1 MSESESIV
9 PRAADDD
16 DSSIGADAEEVLPR
30 LDGRTAPGRE
40 GLPRNYRMR
49 ADSHY
54 VDELGAQPVVR
65 LMAPGQIECRDLPA
79 ADGLDSLA
87 KSIAAHGVL
96 HPLLLRKQGARHILV
111 AGRRRLAAAIA
122 AGAKAVPCL
131 VHDVDATGAE
141 ALALADNLR
150 ASEPVAA
157 VDTAADPD
165 MPILLALNEDL
176 SALRTSTALLRAGR
190 HGALPQKVGVDMIE
204 AQASRAAWLA
214 ICLQGTFAHTR
225 LTTLGAIVQ
234 RVADEF
240 EAQATLSGLHLDASI
255 TPAASVWKLPE
266 EALTAVI
273 AGGVFSALAL
283 MDGVSNPRIEIHADV
298 SPSRTLKIE
307 VVQRSVRV
315 HPKIGDYLSE
325 IEFVRGP
332 DLMPALALK
341 LARSIASPY
350 GGAADLTALPGSGSV
365 LQVTFATAH
374 TA

>member
-1 MSESESIV
+1 MV
-9 PRAADDD
+9 PRATDDDVPSLGADD
-16 DSSIGADAEEVLPR
+16 VLPR
-30 LDGRTAPGRE
+30 RDSRTTPERE

-54 VDELGAQPVVR
+54 VDELGAQPVIR

-79 ADGLDSLA
+79 ADGLDSLTR
-87 KSIAAHGVL
+87 SIAAHGVL
-96 HPLLLRKQGARHILV
+96 QPLLLRKHGARHILV
-111 AGRRRLAAAIA
+111 AGRQRLAAAIA
-122 AGAKAVPCL
+122 AGTKAVPCL
-131 VHDVDATGAE
+131 VHDVDAAGAE

-150 ASEPVAA
+150 AGVS
-157 VDTAADPD
+157 AADAAPASDPD
-165 MPILLALNEDL
+165 TPILLALSEDL

-214 ICLQGTFAHTR
+214 TCLQGTFEHTR

-240 EAQATLSGLHLDASI
+240 EAQATLSGLHLDASV

-273 AGGVFSALAL
+273 AGGVFGALAL
-283 MDGVSNPRIEIHADV
+283 VDGVSNPRIEIHADV

-315 HPKIGDYLSE
+315 HPKIGDHLSE
-325 IEFVRGP
+325 IEFVRGHE
-332 DLMPALALK
+332 LVPALALR
-341 LARSIASPY
+341 LARAIATPY
-350 GGAADLTALPGSGSV
+350 GGTADLSALPGTGSV
-365 LQVTFATAH
+365 LQVTFANAH